1 MLYGSTVVLDL
12 SEVFELFDQLYLL
25 SGGKTVYF
33 GQASEAYEFF
43 AQASFPFP
51 ALRNPSD
58 HFLRCIN
65 SDFDKVKSTLKGSM
79 KLRFEESDDPL
90 DKITTAEAIGTLID
104 YYRISQHSYAAIQKV
119 DEISKVKGT
128 LLDTG
133 GSQPSFLMKSYTSTK
148 LSFVN
153 MSRDFGYY
161 WLCPAL
167 LVIYQSHRPLNLE
180 IYIIHLYFFKIIN
193 NRSLRLGRS
202 LFQQMFL
209 GIKIKTINIDA

>member
-1 MLYGSTVVLDL
+1 
-12 SEVFELFDQLYLL
+12 EVFELFDQLYLL

-119 DEISKVKGT
+119 DEISKV
-128 LLDTG
+128 
-133 GSQPSFLMKSYTSTK
+133 
-148 LSFVN
+148 
-153 MSRDFGYY
+153 
-161 WLCPAL
+161 
-167 LVIYQSHRPLNLE
+167 
-180 IYIIHLYFFKIIN
+180 
-193 NRSLRLGRS
+193 
-202 LFQQMFL
+202 
-209 GIKIKTINIDA
+209 